1 MICKTRISTVGL
13 ATLFLSGVLMASML
27 QGCSVVMAA
36 RQPGKKDLSV
46 LDRGTPRS
54 IVRAELGYPV
64 DIDDPDETHG
74 CHETYSFEQGYSGAT
89 KASRAIFHL
98 TADVFTLAFWEIVGT
113 PTEAYFDGT
122 DVRLEVLYDESERVE
137 AVCVYSGEKKVESN
151 VLVSPMR
158 MREMTTE
165 DTPAPT
171 PAVEPEEPPP
181 DEADS
186 GGARIQ

>member
-1 MICKTRISTVGL
+1 MVSETRIATVGL
-13 ATLFLSGVLMASML
+13 AALFLSALLMAPTL

-46 LDRGTPRS
+46 LDKGTPRS
-54 IVRAELGYPV
+54 IVRAELGAPV
-64 DIDDPDETHG
+64 DFDDPDETHG
-74 CHETYSFEQGYSGAT
+74 CHETFAFEQGYSGAT
-89 KASRAIFHL
+89 KASRAIFHF
-98 TADVFTLAFWEIVGT
+98 TADVFTLALWEIVGT

-122 DVRLEVLYDESERVE
+122 DVRLEVLYDDSERVE
-137 AVCVYSGEKKVESN
+137 AVCVYSGGKKVKSN
-151 VLVSPMR
+151 VLVSPME
-158 MREMTTE
+158 MREMTAE

-171 PAVEPEEPPP
+171 PAVEPEEPPA